1 MKTYFPLENV
11 FFLPLVPA
19 QKLCIVVHRKEL
31 VKLSSSP
38 LRFTSNKKKTK
49 SFKKVKHILE
59 DVGTLTKIN
68 VKVTVKAKALS
79 C

>member
-11 FFLPLVPA
+11 FLLPLVPA

-38 LRFTSNKKKTK
+38 LLLTRRKRKPS
-49 SFKKVKHILE
+49 KKVKHILE